1 MGSLNLASK
10 DILRQKQRSLL
21 FIAVQSP
28 ITAAGMIFY
37 GISISLQSQLGKS
50 EALFNS
56 ILLQLFNGNLTFL
69 FFFSIVA
76 GVCVASILSSLLAIA
91 RMNDIVVIQSLGAT
105 FKSSQRIILAQIFL
119 LTLIS
124 ALIGWI
130 MGIIGL
136 NIFSTILGIKS
147 DPFETLNIIFG
158 ILYIFVLICGTY
170 FVSGFIVNLLIR
182 KKSEEIVNGQYE
194 VIEVNSTKMWGIFP
208 IRKKPG
214 LRLAYLFSKRSR
226 ILSWVVT
233 FGMFMLILLSSFGI
247 LGGNIIMTTTNSYID
262 RGYGDNIYVI
272 SSSELSPL
280 LQDLYNP
287 ATGLV
292 FDDTYLNENFT
303 IPSSFLSQLP
313 NDSNH
318 ESRLL
323 LLSKLKLVPRVVFDP
338 ELANVTT
345 GWDIKQAYYWGLDT
359 PLLFNYYGLGN
370 FTIPNDDSVNIGDGI
385 PQYALYGQKARSIM
399 PFYGETDEPHRLNID
414 GVFMDPFAQGNC
426 VYMNSKIMASIIELS
441 NPSMKNVVFISNP
454 NEEIFDLIEAFSLDY
469 FSLNESEL
477 QYKSICY
484 SFWFTSTIAFLPVI
498 ISTALSLVAYSGLIA
513 RVVLFKD
520 LRTLHS
526 LGSDQKFLRRL
537 ILWVNLLTLIF
548 VAPLAIFLGFS
559 LAYSLLID
567 EARLPT
573 IEAWLI
579 LASEFVIMVFLLYGY
594 LHYLFKEFYKS
605 F

>member
-1 MGSLNLASK
+1 MGSLSLASK

-21 FIAVQSP
+21 FLAVQSP

-91 RMNDIVVIQSLGAT
+91 RMNDIAVIQSLGAT

-119 LTLIS
+119 LTLMS

-136 NIFSTILGIKS
+136 SIFSTILGIES

-182 KKSEEIVNGQYE
+182 KKSEEIINGQYE
-194 VIEVNSTKMWGIFP
+194 VIEVNSTRIWGIFP
-208 IRKKPG
+208 TRKKPG

-233 FGMFMLILLSSFGI
+233 FGMFILILLSSFGI

-287 ATGLV
+287 TTGVV

-313 NDSNH
+313 IDSTH

-323 LLSKLKLVPRVVFDP
+323 LLSKVKLVPRVVFDP
-338 ELANVTT
+338 ELANVST

-370 FTIPNDDSVNIGDGI
+370 FTIPNDDSVKIGDGI
-385 PQYALYGQKARSIM
+385 PQYALYGQKASSIM
-399 PFYGETDEPHRLNID
+399 PFYGETDEPYRLNID

-469 FSLNESEL
+469 FSLNESES
-477 QYKSICY
+477 QYKSLCY

-498 ISTALSLVAYSGLIA
+498 ISAALSLVAYSGLIA

-548 VAPLAIFLGFS
+548 VAPLAIFFGFS

-567 EARLPT
+567 EARFPT

-579 LASEFVIMVFLLYGY
+579 LASEFVIVAFLLYGY

>member
-119 LTLIS
+119 LTLMS
-124 ALIGWI
+124 AFIGWI

-136 NIFSTILGIKS
+136 SIFSTILGIKS

-313 NDSNH
+313 TDSTH

-323 LLSKLKLVPRVVFDP
+323 LLSKVKLVPRVVFDP
-338 ELANVTT
+338 ELANVST

-370 FTIPNDDSVNIGDGI
+370 FSIPNDDSVNIGDGI

>member
-1 MGSLNLASK
+1 MGSLNLAAK

>member
-548 VAPLAIFLGFS
+548 VAPLAIFFGFS

-579 LASEFVIMVFLLYGY
+579 LASEFVIMAFLLYGY